1 MRFHSK
7 PLVIISCLLVLS
19 SCVLTPS
26 QEERSKISAAGFN
39 NRTVYAHSG
48 QLADDMRSMM
58 QGVTNLM
65 TIETDKT
72 ISDTRRHVRI
82 IRELAMLE
90 NAAKVIKDGTEISG
104 YSTTNPYMGSFLHDI
119 QMAKEFAE
127 LTPPDYQPA
136 TSLIKSCVYCHKNRE

>member
-1 MRFHSK
+1 MQTNSK
-7 PLVIISCLLVLS
+7 PLLVFSCLLVLS

-26 QEERSKISAAGFN
+26 QQERSNINAAGFN

-65 TIETDKT
+65 SIETDKS
-72 ISDTRRHVRI
+72 ISDTHRHLRI
-82 IRELAMLE
+82 MRELAMLE

-104 YSTTNPYMGSFLHDI
+104 YSSTNPYMGAFLHDI

-136 TSLIKSCVYCHKNRE
+136 TSLIKSCVYCHQNR